1 MLLRLDEANANR
13 LRAFDRTSCRSKG
26 TGFRINAENGHIV
39 RALVGGK
46 KIGARRIDA
55 EISRGLATGRF
66 VLDESE
72 LSGFFV
78 DGKSGNAVVTT
89 IGAVNEFARRVYA
102 NFGGAVVTRKI
113 LW

>member
-1 MLLRLDEANANR
+1 M
-13 LRAFDRTSCRSKG
+13 
-26 TGFRINAENGHIV
+26 
-39 RALVGGK
+39 
-46 KIGARRIDA
+46 
-55 EISRGLATGRF
+55 
-66 VLDESE
+66 LDESE

-78 DGKSGNAVVTT
+78 DGESGNAVVTT